1 MAASSPATTASEI
14 SMTQAILLTN
24 GRVLDA
30 AAGTLHDGLAVLIRD
45 GRIAEVA
52 AGVAAPSDAR
62 VVDLGGRTVMPGL
75 IDCHVH
81 VVAESL
87 DLWSNMTAPSSLAGL
102 RSARV
107 MEEML
112 QRGFTTIR
120 DLGGADHGLVR
131 GVEEGLIDGPRIVIC
146 GKGLTT
152 TGGHADLRKR
162 TDDRPGMMSDRLG
175 SMGLIADGVDEVRSA
190 CRKLI
195 KEGASFIKVM
205 ANGGVSSPN
214 DPIHSI
220 QYSRDEI
227 AAMVEEAEN
236 AGLYV
241 SAHVYTD
248 RAIRRCVEL
257 GVHSLEHCNL
267 ISAETAKL
275 AAEKGCIAVPT
286 LVAYDALWLDGK
298 ELGLGPAEFEKIEA
312 VRSGGL
318 KSLAIMRDAGL
329 PMALGSD
336 LLGGLRK
343 YHCMEFELLAK
354 VLTPAEIIRSA
365 TLVGAELCQMSGQ
378 LGVVAAGAH
387 ADLVVV
393 DGNPLDD
400 ITLLQHDGA
409 HLPVIMRGGQT
420 FKNQLP

>member
-1 MAASSPATTASEI
+1 MTETILI
-14 SMTQAILLTN
+14 SNA
-24 GRVLDA
+24 RVLDA
-30 AAGTLHDGLAVLIRD
+30 EAGTLGDAAGVLVQN
-45 GRIAEVA
+45 GRIADIGGNLGTPEGATVI
-52 AGVAAPSDAR
+52 
-62 VVDLGGRTVMPGL
+62 DLGGRTLMPGL

-81 VVAESL
+81 VVSESL
-87 DLWSNMTAPSSLAGL
+87 DLWSNMIAPSSLAGL
-102 RSARV
+102 RAGRV
-107 MEEML
+107 MEEAL
-112 QRGFTTIR
+112 QRGFTTLR

-131 GVEEGLIDGPRIVIC
+131 GVDEGLIDGPRLVIC
-146 GKGLTT
+146 DKGLTT

-175 SMGLIADGVDEVRSA
+175 SMGYIADGVDEVRFA
-190 CRKLI
+190 CRKMI
-195 KEGASFIKVM
+195 KEGANFIKVM

-220 QYSRDEI
+220 QYSREEI
-227 AAMVEEAEN
+227 LAMVEEAGN

-241 SAHVYTD
+241 SAHLYTD

-267 ISAETAKL
+267 ISPETAKL
-275 AAEKGCIAVPT
+275 AADKGCIAVPT

-298 ELGLGPAEFEKIEA
+298 ELGLGPAEFEKIEV

-318 KSLAIMRDAGL
+318 NSLAYMRDAGL
-329 PMALGSD
+329 PMAFGSD

-354 VLTPAEIIRSA
+354 VLSNAEIIRSA
-365 TLVGAELCQMSGQ
+365 TTIGAELCRMKGEV
-378 LGVVAAGAH
+378 GVVAKGAH
-387 ADLVVV
+387 ADLIAV

-400 ITLLQHDGA
+400 ISLLQDDGA
-409 HLPVIMRGGQT
+409 PLPLIMRGGKV
-420 FKNQLP
+420 FKNRLAA

>member
-1 MAASSPATTASEI
+1 MMNDI
-14 SMTQAILLTN
+14 ILFTN
-24 GRVLDA
+24 ARVLDA
-30 AAGTLHDGLAVLIRD
+30 EAGVTRDGQAVLVKD
-45 GRIAEVA
+45 GRIAEV
-52 AGVAAPSDAR
+52 GSGIAAPAGAR
-62 VVDLGGRTVMPGL
+62 EIDLGGRVLMPGL
-75 IDCHVH
+75 IDCHTH
-81 VVAESL
+81 VVADSL
-87 DLWSNMTAPSSLAGL
+87 DLWANMIAPASLAAL

-107 MEEML
+107 MQAMV

-120 DLGGADHGLVR
+120 DLGGADYGLVR
-131 GVEEGLIDGPRIVIC
+131 GVEDGLIDGPRIIIC

-175 SMGLIADGVDEVRSA
+175 SMGYIADGVDEVRFA
-190 CRKLI
+190 CRKMI
-195 KEGASFIKVM
+195 KEGANFIKVM

-220 QYSRDEI
+220 QYSREEI
-227 AAMVEEAEN
+227 LAMVEEAEN

-267 ISAETAKL
+267 ITPETAKL

-298 ELGLGPAEFEKIEA
+298 ELGLGPVEFEKIEV

-329 PMALGSD
+329 PMAFGSD

-365 TLVGAELCQMSGQ
+365 TVVGADLCRLKGEI
-378 LGVVAAGAH
+378 GVIAKGAQ
-387 ADLVVV
+387 ADLIVV
-393 DGNPLDD
+393 DGNPLED
-400 ITLLQHDGA
+400 IMLLAGDGK
-409 HLPVIMRGGQT
+409 HMSMIMRGGRVL
-420 FKNQLP
+420 KG

>member
-1 MAASSPATTASEI
+1 MPQTT
-14 SMTQAILLTN
+14 LFTN
-24 GRVLDA
+24 GRVLDP
-30 AAGTLHDGLAVLIRD
+30 AAGVLREGLAVLVRD
-45 GRIAEVA
+45 GRIAEVG
-52 AGVAAPSDAR
+52 AGIAAPSDAR
-62 VVDLGGRTVMPGL
+62 VIDLGGRTLMPGL
-75 IDCHVH
+75 IDCHMH
-81 VVAESL
+81 VVAETL
-87 DLWSNMTAPSSLAGL
+87 DLWGNMIAPSSLAGL
-102 RSARV
+102 RAARV
-107 MEEML
+107 MEETL

-131 GVEEGLIDGPRIVIC
+131 GIEEGLIDGPRIVIC

-175 SMGLIADGVDEVRSA
+175 SMGYIADGVDAVRTA
-190 CRKLI
+190 CRTMI
-195 KEGASFIKVM
+195 KEGANFIKVM

-220 QYSRDEI
+220 QYSREEI
-227 AAMVEEAEN
+227 LAMVEEAEN

-248 RAIRRCVEL
+248 AAIRRCVEL

-286 LVAYDALWLDGK
+286 LVAYDALWLEGK
-298 ELGLGPAEFEKIEA
+298 ALGLGPAEFEKIEV

-318 KSLAIMRDAGL
+318 NSLAIMRDAGL
-329 PMALGSD
+329 PMAFGSD

-365 TLVGAELCQMSGQ
+365 TTVGAELCQMTEEIGTI
-378 LGVVAAGAH
+378 AAGAH
-387 ADLVVV
+387 ADLIVV
-393 DGNPLDD
+393 DGDPLTD
-400 ITLLQHDGA
+400 ITRLQDDGA
-409 HLPVIMRGGQT
+409 HMPLIMRGGEL
-420 FKNQLP
+420 FKDRL

>member
-1 MAASSPATTASEI
+1 
-14 SMTQAILLTN
+14 MTQTLLFTN

-30 AAGTLHDGLAVLIRD
+30 EQGVLREGLAVLVKD
-45 GRIAEVA
+45 GHIADVA
-52 AGVAAPSDAR
+52 AGITAPEGAR
-62 VVDLGGRTVMPGL
+62 IVDLGGRTLMPGL

-87 DLWSNMTAPSSLAGL
+87 DLWGNMTAPSSLAAL

-131 GVEEGLIDGPRIVIC
+131 GVEDGLIDGPRIVIC

-175 SMGLIADGVDEVRSA
+175 SMGLIADGVDAVRTA
-190 CRKLI
+190 CRTMI
-195 KEGASFIKVM
+195 KEGANFIKVM

-227 AAMVEEAEN
+227 SAMVEEAEN

-241 SAHVYTD
+241 AAHVYTD

-267 ISAETAKL
+267 ITAETARL

-286 LVAYDALWLDGK
+286 LVAYDALWLEGK
-298 ELGLGPAEFEKIEA
+298 ALGLGPVEFEKIEV

-318 KSLAIMRDAGL
+318 ASLAIMRDAGL
-329 PMALGSD
+329 PMAFGSD

-365 TLVGAELCQMSGQ
+365 TVVGAELCRMKGEV
-378 LGVVAAGAH
+378 GTIARGAH
-387 ADLVVV
+387 ADLLVV
-393 DGNPLDD
+393 DGDPLSD
-400 ITLLQHDGA
+400 ITLLQGDGA
-409 HLPVIMRGGQT
+409 HMPLIMRGGT
-420 FKNQLP
+420 VFKDQF

>member
-1 MAASSPATTASEI
+1 MSAP
-14 SMTQAILLTN
+14 ILFIN
-24 GRVLDA
+24 GNVLDA
-30 AAGTLHDGLAVLIRD
+30 EAGVLRRGLGVLVRD
-45 GRIAEVA
+45 GRIAEV
-52 AGVAAPSDAR
+52 GSGIEAPEGTQT
-62 VVDLGGRTVMPGL
+62 VDLGGRTLMPGL

-81 VVAESL
+81 VVAETL
-87 DLWSNMTAPSSLAGL
+87 DLWSNMIAPSSLAGL
-102 RSARV
+102 RAARV
-107 MEEML
+107 MSEML

-131 GVEEGLIDGPRIVIC
+131 GVEEGLIPGPRIVIC

-175 SMGLIADGVDEVRSA
+175 SMGLVADGVDEVRAA
-190 CRKLI
+190 CRRMI
-195 KEGASFIKVM
+195 KEGAAFIKVM

-227 AAMVEEAEN
+227 RAMVEEAEN
-236 AGLYV
+236 AGMYV
-241 SAHVYTD
+241 AAHLYTD

-267 ISAETAKL
+267 IEPETAGL

-286 LVAYDALWLDGK
+286 LVAYEGLWLDGK
-298 ELGLGPAEFEKIEA
+298 ALGFGDAEFAKIDV
-312 VRSGGL
+312 VRQGGL
-318 KSLAIMRDAGL
+318 RSLQIMRDANL
-329 PMALGSD
+329 RMAFGSD
-336 LLGGLRK
+336 LLGELRK

-365 TLVGAELCQMSGQ
+365 TIVGAELCRMQGDI
-378 LGVVAAGAH
+378 GVIATGAR
-387 ADLVVV
+387 ADLLVV
-393 DGNPLDD
+393 DGDPLAD
-400 ITLLQHDGA
+400 ISLLQDDGA
-409 HLPVIMRGGQT
+409 HMSAILRDGN
-420 FKNQLP
+420 FYKNLLA